1 MKIEKITY
9 IKHRKKKV
17 AGKLNKTKITYNDLT
32 IVLSGRLEYTIS
44 GKSYTVT
51 PSDILFV
58 KRGESRERHIT
69 DDVSEYV
76 SFNFIADEPI
86 ELPTLMSDYT
96 TPEINMLISVIDHL
110 VENPIINSDEA
121 CKRLIESIIAIL
133 QAKSGNDSYN
143 TITRSI
149 IGYLHSHIHTQVKLE
164 EIGEALRFSPIYC
177 ESIFKA
183 NIGKSII
190 DYFIEL
196 KMEFAR
202 RWLIENSLSLREI
215 SERLGFSDYNY
226 FSRTFKKRTGTTPF
240 DFRRKY
246 T

>member
-32 IVLSGRLEYTIS
+32 ILLSGRLEYTIS
-44 GKSYTVT
+44 GKSYTLS

-58 KRGESRERHIT
+58 KRGESRERHLT

-76 SFNFIADEPI
+76 SFNFITDEPI
-86 ELPTLMSDYT
+86 ELPTLMTGYT
-96 TPEINMLISVIDHL
+96 MTEITMLISVIDHL
-110 VENPIINSDEA
+110 EENPIINSDDA
-121 CKRLIESIIAIL
+121 YKRLIEAIIAIL
-133 QAKSGNDSYN
+133 QAKAGNDSYN
-143 TITRSI
+143 SITRSI
-149 IGYLHSHIHTQVKLE
+149 IEYLRTHIHTQVKLE
-164 EIGEALRFSPIYC
+164 DIGEALRFSPIYC

-190 DYFIEL
+190 DFFIDM
-196 KMEFAR
+196 KMEYAR
-202 RWLIENSLSLREI
+202 KWLIENTLSLREI

-226 FSRTFKKRTGTTPF
+226 FSRTFKKRTETTPF
-240 DFRRKY
+240 EFRKKY